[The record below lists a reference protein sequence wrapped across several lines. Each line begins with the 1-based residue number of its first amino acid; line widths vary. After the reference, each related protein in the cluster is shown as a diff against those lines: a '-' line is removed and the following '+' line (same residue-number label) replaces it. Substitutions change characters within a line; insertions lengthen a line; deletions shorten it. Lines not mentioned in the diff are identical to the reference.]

1 MLFLFVL
8 YMDGDKAAIIF
19 SNITEREKQQYF
31 HKNKQKGVRY
41 KMTNSSLWE
50 QENQEKLRD
59 DYFYR
64 CAHGI
69 QGKAGFGIG

>member
-1 MLFLFVL
+1 
-8 YMDGDKAAIIF
+8 
-19 SNITEREKQQYF
+19 
-31 HKNKQKGVRY
+31 
-41 KMTNSSLWE
+41 MTNSSLWE

-69 QGKAGFGIG
+69 QNDHVYPYSTDYL

>member
-1 MLFLFVL
+1 
-8 YMDGDKAAIIF
+8 
-19 SNITEREKQQYF
+19 
-31 HKNKQKGVRY
+31 
-41 KMTNSSLWE
+41 MTSSSLWE

>member
-1 MLFLFVL
+1 
-8 YMDGDKAAIIF
+8 MDGDKAAIIF

>member
-1 MLFLFVL
+1 
-8 YMDGDKAAIIF
+8 
-19 SNITEREKQQYF
+19 
-31 HKNKQKGVRY
+31 
-41 KMTNSSLWE
+41 MTNSSLWE

-69 QGKAGFGIG
+69 QNDYVLKTILNGICDSAEMTRLNAV